1 MIMRNEL
8 TEPQHWRLG
17 SSAHPS
23 WSSRRR
29 TNSKRL
35 PAELVDAAFTDEGS
49 PVASR
54 LDAAEVNDVTKGQCD
69 GISYPELIASL
80 NNQLDQLE
88 THREQIKKL
97 LAEASD
103 RQA

>member
-1 MIMRNEL
+1 MREEL
-8 TEPQHWRLG
+8 TEPQHWRVG
-17 SSAHPS
+17 SGKLPS
-23 WSSRRR
+23 WSSCRRAA
-29 TNSKRL
+29 TKAL

-49 PVASR
+49 QAASR
-54 LDAAEVNDVTKGQCD
+54 LDAAEVGDATKGECN

-80 NNQLDQLE
+80 SSQLDQLE